1 MVSMGEKRIS
11 PNEKQPFEKHL
22 EELRYRLKIIAI
34 CVGIITLALMIIPGD
49 LSFLENPLEFY
60 KPLIAVIL
68 DFIRTYALPKGV
80 ELIGMKFMAPI
91 ELYLIS
97 SFILGIVISM
107 PIIIYEAY
115 KFVDPALYPHEK
127 QIVYPYLMAFG
138 ILFAVGALFGLFLLV
153 PFLIKASLPFY
164 SIVGAHPLI
173 YVSDFY
179 GLVFIVTLLTGFAF
193 TFPVI
198 FVLLVRL
205 GFIDTS
211 IITKN
216 RGIFYVALFIL
227 TAIITPDGGPI
238 ADFALFI
245 PMVLLM
251 EGAVIIAKKYEK
263 SPDRLRRNIFAK
275 TSLRKCPYC
284 GCEFTGNRVFCPCCG
299 RALK

>member
-1 MVSMGEKRIS
+1 MDEKSVSPE
-11 PNEKQPFEKHL
+11 EKQPLEKHL
-22 EELRYRLKIIAI
+22 EELRHRLKIIGI
-34 CVGIITLALMIIPGD
+34 SVGVTTLALMIIPGD
-49 LSFLENPLEFY
+49 LSFLENPFVFY
-60 KPLIAVIL
+60 RPLIAVIL
-68 DFIRTYALPKGV
+68 DFIRTFALPEGV

-91 ELYLIS
+91 ELYLVS
-97 SFILGIVISM
+97 SFILGVIISM
-107 PIIIYEAY
+107 PVIVYETY

-127 QIVYPYLMAFG
+127 QVVYPYLMAFG
-138 ILFAVGALFGLFLLV
+138 ILFTIGALFGLFLLV
-153 PFLIKASLPFY
+153 PFLIRASLPFY
-164 SIVGAHPLI
+164 SIVGAQPLI

-179 GLVFIVTLLTGFAF
+179 GLVFVVTLLTGFAF

-238 ADFALFI
+238 ADFVLFI

-251 EGAVIIAKKYEK
+251 EGAVIVAKKYEK
-263 SPDRLRRNIFAK
+263 RADRVRRNIFAK
-275 TSLRKCPYC
+275 YSLKKCPYC
-284 GCEFTGNRVFCPCCG
+284 GCEFTGDRVFCPCCG

>member
-1 MVSMGEKRIS
+1 MSSNSSSPEK
-11 PNEKQPFEKHL
+11 KLPFEEHI

-34 CVGIITLALMIIPGD
+34 TVGVITLALMILPGD
-49 LSFLENPLEFY
+49 LSFLKNPFEFY

-68 DFIRTYALPKGV
+68 DFIRAYALPENV

-97 SFILGIVISM
+97 SFILGIVLSM
-107 PIIIYEAY
+107 PVIIYETY

-127 QIVYPYLMAFG
+127 QMAYPYFMAFG
-138 ILFAVGALFGLFLLV
+138 ILFTIGALFGLFLLV

-164 SIVGAHPLI
+164 SIVGAQPLI

-179 GLVFIVTLLTGFAF
+179 GLVFVVSLLTGLAF
-193 TFPVI
+193 TFPVV

-216 RGIFYVALFIL
+216 RGIFYTILFIL

-238 ADFALFI
+238 ADFVLFI

-251 EGAVIIAKKYEK
+251 EGAVIVARKYEK
-263 SPDRLRRNIFAK
+263 SPDRMRRNIFAREEV
-275 TSLRKCPYC
+275 TRKCPYC
-284 GCEFTGNRVFCPCCG
+284 GCVFKGRSVFCPCCK

>member
-1 MVSMGEKRIS
+1 MGEREA
-11 PNEKQPFEKHL
+11 PTYEKQPVEKHL
-22 EELRYRLKIIAI
+22 EELRHRLKVIAI
-34 CVGIITLALMIIPGD
+34 SVGVTTLALMIIPGD
-49 LSFLENPLEFY
+49 LSFLERPFEFY
-60 KPLIAVIL
+60 RPLIAAIL

-97 SFILGIVISM
+97 SFILGVVISM
-107 PIIIYEAY
+107 PIIVYEVY

-127 QIVYPYLMAFG
+127 QIMYPYLMAFG
-138 ILFAVGALFGLFLLV
+138 ILFTLGSLFGLFLLV
-153 PFLIKASLPFY
+153 PFLIRASLPFY
-164 SIVGAHPLI
+164 SIVGAQPLI

-179 GLVFIVTLLTGFAF
+179 GLVFVVSLLTGLAF

-238 ADFALFI
+238 ADFVLFI
-245 PMVLLM
+245 PMILLM
-251 EGAVIIAKKYEK
+251 EGAVMIAKKYEK
-263 SPDRLRRNIFAK
+263 KPDRLRKNIFAK
-275 TSLRKCPYC
+275 TSINKCPYC
-284 GCEFTGNRVFCPCCG
+284 DCEFTGNRIFCPCCG